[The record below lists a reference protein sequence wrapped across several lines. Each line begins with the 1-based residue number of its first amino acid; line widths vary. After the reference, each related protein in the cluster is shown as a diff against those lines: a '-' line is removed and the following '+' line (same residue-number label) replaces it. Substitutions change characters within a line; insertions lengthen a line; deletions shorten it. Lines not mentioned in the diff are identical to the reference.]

1 MSSIYTENKQLDDD
15 MLLNLLLMATDED
28 LEASISDAESED
40 PERAKRLRQMVSEA
54 QVEWRQ
60 RAAAATDQPGTGD
73 AGEAEGDESETE
85 EPNADNL
92 LISQDGQVLDGTY
105 SFTVNV
111 LGWLQLDHQ
120 GQFVAYVAD
129 PMDLP
134 LGTYGVLEV
143 DAGVPGEP
151 LVTPPPPDDE
161 PAGPLFDPSQY
172 FAQNVGILNAMFVEG
187 AGTSQ
192 RTARVLTNG
201 LGMVLKNIHE
211 GYQAEQQAGFGVGT
225 ISFTRNRMSPNEITV
240 TDEGGLDVA
249 YVKEQIKDLL
259 DRDVLEYTYR
269 DKSRVKFR

>member
-1 MSSIYTENKQLDDD
+1 MASIYADNKQLDDD
-15 MLLNLLLMATDED
+15 MLINLLLMATDED
-28 LEASISDAESED
+28 LEASITDAESDD
-40 PERAKRLRQMVSEA
+40 PERAERLRTRVTEA
-54 QVEWRQ
+54 QLEWRQ
-60 RAAAATDQPGTGD
+60 RAAATTDERGTSEEQEG
-73 AGEAEGDESETE
+73 AEAEDDE
-85 EPNADNL
+85 PAADNL
-92 LISQDGQVLDGTY
+92 LMTQDGQLLDGVY

-111 LGWLQLDHQ
+111 IGWLQLDQ
-120 GQFVAYVAD
+120 NGQFAAFTAD

-134 LGTYGVLEV
+134 LGTYGTIDVN
-143 DAGVPGEP
+143 AGVPGEP
-151 LVTPPPPDDE
+151 LVTPPPPPEDE

-225 ISFTRNRMSPNEITV
+225 INFTRNRMSPNEITV